1 MEANYLKETLMSELT
16 EFDDVKL
23 TKKEAREEIERIKK
37 EIIATILNIGKRNYL
52 LSIANILYQEK
63 EKYA

>member
-1 MEANYLKETLMSELT
+1 MEANYLEETLMSELT

-23 TKKEAREEIERIKK
+23 TKKEARKEIERIKK
-37 EIIATILNIGKRNYL
+37 EIIATILNIDKRNYL

>member
-1 MEANYLKETLMSELT
+1 MSELT